1 MIEQETSSG
10 GSLDL
15 LLQTML
21 DSGASDMHLRSGSSP
36 VLRVDGR
43 LVECELQPLLE
54 AELEAML
61 VSAAPVE
68 QAMALK
74 EEARE
79 IDFALSYGNGA
90 RFRANAFR
98 AACGLGASLRA
109 ISSQPPSME
118 SLGLPEILN
127 QFCSLP
133 SGIVLV
139 TGPTGSGKSTTLAA
153 MIDEINRTRSVH
165 ILTLEDPIEYVHQSR
180 RALVTQ
186 RQIGRDSG
194 NFASALRAALRQDP
208 DVILVG
214 ELRDLETISL
224 ALTAAETGHLV
235 LGSLHSASAAKTVDR
250 IIDAAP
256 AETKNEVRSLLSES
270 LRAVVSQVLLARQG
284 GGRIAALEILVVTR
298 AVANLIREDRV
309 AQIYSAMQAGAASGM
324 RTLDQELLRLVRAG
338 KIELET
344 ARRAARFPEKLHV

>member
-1 MIEQETSSG
+1 MNEKETCANE
-10 GSLDL
+10 SLDV

-21 DSGASDMHLRSGSSP
+21 ERGASDMHLRSGSSP
-36 VLRVDGR
+36 ILRIDGR
-43 LVECELQPLLE
+43 LEASDLPPVSEASLE
-54 AELEAML
+54 QML
-61 VSAAPVE
+61 DNSAQE
-68 QAMALK
+68 
-74 EEARE
+74 E
-79 IDFALSYGNGA
+79 IDFALSYGKGA

-98 AACGLGASLRA
+98 AACGLGVSLRA
-109 ISSQPPSME
+109 ISSRPPSME

-127 QFCSLP
+127 SFCSLP

-139 TGPTGSGKSTTLAA
+139 TGATGSGKSTTLAS

-165 ILTLEDPIEYVHQSR
+165 ILTLEDPIEYVHESR
-180 RALVTQ
+180 MALVTQ
-186 RQIGRDSG
+186 RQVGRDSG
-194 NFASALRAALRQDP
+194 SFASALRAALRQDP

-256 AETKNEVRSLLSES
+256 VETKNEVRSLLSES
-270 LRAVVSQVLLARQG
+270 LRAVVSQVLLPRHL

-298 AVANLIREDRV
+298 AIANLIREDRI
-309 AQIYSAMQAGAASGM
+309 AQIYSAMQSGAASGM
-324 RTLDQELLRLVRAG
+324 KTLDQELAQLVRAG
-338 KIELET
+338 EVELET
-344 ARRAARFPEKLHV
+344 ARMAARFPDKL

>member
-1 MIEQETSSG
+1 MNEQKTSS
-10 GSLDL
+10 SELLDP
-15 LLQTML
+15 LLQAML
-21 DSGASDMHLRSGSSP
+21 DSGASDMHLRSGS
-36 VLRVDGR
+36 V
-43 LVECELQPLLE
+43 PLLRIDGQLE
-54 AELEAML
+54 ESNLRPVSEVELEAML
-61 VSAAPVE
+61 VSAAPSE
-68 QAMALK
+68 QAFQLK
-74 EEARE
+74 DSRE
-79 IDFALSYGNGA
+79 IDFALSYRNGA

-109 ISSQPPSME
+109 ISSRPPSME
-118 SLGLPEILN
+118 GLGLPEILN
-127 QFCSLP
+127 QFCSVP

-139 TGPTGSGKSTTLAA
+139 TGPTGSGKSTTLAS
-153 MIDEINRTRSVH
+153 MIDKINKTRAVH

-256 AETKNEVRSLLSES
+256 AKAKNEVRSLLSES
-270 LRAVVSQVLLARQG
+270 LRAVVSQVLLARKG

-324 RTLDQELLRLVRAG
+324 RTLDQELLRLVKADEVQLEVARA
-338 KIELET
+338 
-344 ARRAARFPEKLHV
+344 AARFPEKLHM

>member
-10 GSLDL
+10 ASLDP

-21 DSGASDMHLRSGSSP
+21 DSGASDMHLRSGRSP

-43 LVECELQPLLE
+43 LVECELLPLLE

-61 VSAAPVE
+61 LDAAPAE
-68 QAMALK
+68 QATALK
-74 EEARE
+74 EARE
-79 IDFALSYGNGA
+79 IDFALSYRNGA

-109 ISSQPPSME
+109 IPSQPPSME

-153 MIDEINRTRSVH
+153 MIDAINRTRSVH
-165 ILTLEDPIEYVHQSR
+165 ILTLEDPIEYVHQSG

-194 NFASALRAALRQDP
+194 SFASALRAALRQDP

-214 ELRDLETISL
+214 ELRDLETIGL

-235 LGSLHSASAAKTVDR
+235 LASLHSASAAKTVDR
-250 IIDAAP
+250 IIDVAP
-256 AETKNEVRSLLSES
+256 AEAKNEVRSLLSES

-324 RTLDQELLRLVRAG
+324 RTLDQELLRLVKAG
-338 KIELET
+338 EIELT
-344 ARRAARFPEKLHV
+344 AARLAARFPEKLRP